1 MRYSAF
7 RTFLLLV
14 ILCNCPN
21 VMALSITEAEEKA
34 NGVCSACHGKDGVNG
49 VLPSYPIIAGQH
61 EDYLNQALMD
71 YKSGARKNAV
81 MSGIATTLT
90 KAEMKGLAKYFA
102 SLPTPLNDKKRID

>member
-7 RTFLLLV
+7 RTFWLLV
-14 ILCNCPN
+14 FLCNYSN
-21 VMALSITEAEEKA
+21 LMALSLTEAEEKA
-34 NGVCSACHGKDGVNG
+34 NGVCAGCHGKDGVNG
-49 VLPSYPIIAGQH
+49 VLPYYPIIAGQH

-90 KAEMKGLAKYFA
+90 KAEMKALAKYFA
-102 SLPTPLNDKKRID
+102 SLPTPLNDKNRIE

>member
-1 MRYSAF
+1 MNKV
-7 RTFLLLV
+7 LV
-14 ILCNCPN
+14 LCI
-21 VMALSITEAEEKA
+21 ALAMSGVSVAADKA
-34 NGVCSACHGKDGVNG
+34 NGKALSAQCSACHGKDGVNG